1 MRRPLWERVAG
12 APITWGVCE
21 VPGWGSQLSPER
33 VLSEMA
39 ALGLRATELGPD
51 GYLPTDPEALRALLA
66 AHGLELVGGFVP
78 AVLHR
83 EGNQQAGLA
92 GVSRSADTLAAG
104 GASVLVL
111 AADSP
116 EAGYERTAPMDD
128 DQWKTL
134 VRSIDRVMDI
144 GRERGLTV
152 AFHPHVGTVVE
163 GPVDVVRLLDSS
175 PVELCLDTG
184 HLAVGGSDPL
194 ELARSAAGRVAHV
207 HLKDV
212 AMDVAERVRGGRLGY
227 ADAVRAGM
235 YRPLGAGDLPMGDV
249 VAALEDA
256 GYAGWYVLEQDTV
269 LAELP
274 SEGRGPYADA
284 AASVG
289 FLRQLAAGVG
299 RAGLSVT
306 RPRSEGG
313 AGSAALTEK
322 GGRV

>member
-1 MRRPLWERVAG
+1 VRKPLADRMAG

-21 VPGWGSQLSPER
+21 VPGWGSQLSPDR
-33 VLSEMA
+33 VFSEMA

-51 GYLPTDPEALRALLA
+51 GYLPTDPGALRGILA
-66 AHGLELVGGFVP
+66 AHGLTLVGGFVP

-83 EGNQQAGLA
+83 EGDEETSLA

-116 EAGYERTAPMDD
+116 EAGYERSARLDD
-128 DQWKTL
+128 DEWKTL
-134 VRSIDRVMDI
+134 ARSIDRVMEI
-144 GRERGLTV
+144 GAERGLTV

-163 GPVDVVRLLDSS
+163 GPVDVARLLDSS

-184 HLAVGGSDPL
+184 HLAVGGADPL
-194 ELARSAAGRVAHV
+194 EVARTAADRVAHV

-212 AMDVAERVRGGRLGY
+212 AMDVAERVRAGRLGY
-227 ADAVRAGM
+227 AEGVRAGM
-235 YRPLGAGDLPMGDV
+235 YRPLGAGDLAMADIVG
-249 VAALEDA
+249 ALEDA

-269 LAELP
+269 LTELP
-274 SEGRGPYADA
+274 PEGWGPYADA

-289 FLRQLAAGVG
+289 FLRRLAAG
-299 RAGLSVT
+299 AD
-306 RPRSEGG
+306 
-313 AGSAALTEK
+313 
-322 GGRV
+322 GRVSGDSTEE